1 MTRLQTTPKKTKI
14 GENDVEE
21 SKMDHVVPNQEL
33 STKDFSL
40 MSEAQVMQEL
50 HDIPPSSRKRTK
62 VENAFGATKPK
73 K

>member
-1 MTRLQTTPKKTKI
+1 MTRQQTTPTKTKI

-33 STKDFSL
+33 STKDFTL
-40 MSEAQVMQEL
+40 MSEAEVSEKL
-50 HDIPPSSRKRTK
+50 DNIVYTPK
-62 VENAFGATKPK
+62 KPK